1 MKRIWFSVT
10 FISIIIGLCVY
21 EQIYV
26 KNVADEMH
34 NRIEA
39 IQKADHINIEL
50 KDDIDSLQR
59 YWDKKH
65 MVLLLTCDHNN
76 IDEIEVALYELEY
89 KDDNEIKNALADAK
103 ALTKNLYDNEKLSFG
118 NVF

>member
-1 MKRIWFSVT
+1 MKRIWFSVAFLT
-10 FISIIIGLCVY
+10 IVVGLCVY

-26 KNVADEMH
+26 KNVADQMH
-34 NRIEA
+34 SRIEA
-39 IQKADHINIEL
+39 IQKADHIDIEL
-50 KDDIDSLQR
+50 KDDIDDLQK
-59 YWDKKH
+59 YWHKNHK
-65 MVLLLTCDHNN
+65 VLLLSCDHST

-89 KDDNEIKNALADAK
+89 KEDEEIKSALADAK

>member
-1 MKRIWFSVT
+1 MKRIWISVT

-65 MVLLLTCDHNN
+65 MVLLLTCDHNT
-76 IDEIEVALYELEY
+76 IDEIEVAVYELEY